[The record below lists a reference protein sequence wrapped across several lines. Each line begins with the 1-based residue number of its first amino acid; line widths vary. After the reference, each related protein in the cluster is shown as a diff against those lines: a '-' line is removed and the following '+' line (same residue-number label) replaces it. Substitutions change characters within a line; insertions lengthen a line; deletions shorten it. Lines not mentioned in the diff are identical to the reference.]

1 VAAVGAMPLVEQKKL
16 ALDGDVIAK
25 LISWKVPANGFDKAI
40 PSPCAAC

>member
-1 VAAVGAMPLVEQKKL
+1 MPLVEQKKL